1 MKTQENA
8 DAGYFKGWAGK
19 MTAKDTPDIFALPLK
34 DHGFTLVEL
43 IIVCAVL
50 AILTTLVIPTF
61 QELSNKAKISK
72 AKAEIRVIEK
82 AISAYVI
89 DNNRLPGQLSEI
101 GAEANILDPWK
112 NPYYYYNIGAGTGNG
127 GPPRYTSWK
136 LLEPNLND
144 DNDYDL
150 YSNGA
155 DRATHASHKIP
166 DPLLVTNACSDDIIR
181 ADNGSTVELA
191 SDY

>member
-1 MKTQENA
+1 MKRQENA
-8 DAGYFKGWAGK
+8 KAGYFKDWVGK
-19 MTAKDTPDIFALPLK
+19 MTDKDTPGIFGLPLK
-34 DHGFTLVEL
+34 NHGFTLVEL

-50 AILTTLVIPTF
+50 VILTSLVIPTF

-112 NPYYYYNIGAGTGNG
+112 HHYYYYNIGNNSGNG
-127 GPPRYTSWK
+127 PPPRYTSWK
-136 LLEPNLND
+136 LDPNLND

-150 YSNGA
+150 YSMGA
-155 DRATHASHKIP
+155 DGATDGSHAIP
-166 DPLLVTNACSDDIIR
+166 DPTLTTNACSDDIIR
-181 ADNGSTVELA
+181 TDNGSTVELA

>member
-19 MTAKDTPDIFALPLK
+19 MTAKDTPGIFGLPLK

-112 NPYYYYNIGAGTGNG
+112 NPYYYYNIGGNSGNG
-127 GPPRYTSWK
+127 GAPRYTSWK
-136 LLEPNLND
+136 IEPNLND
-144 DNDYDL
+144 DFDL
-150 YSNGA
+150 YSRGA
-155 DRATHASHKIP
+155 DGAPDATHFIP
-166 DPLLVTNACSDDIIR
+166 ALATNACSDDIVR
-181 ADNGSTVELA
+181 ADNGGTVSLA